1 MSEKPRITVFAYSKD
16 RFEGRKVESLENAL
30 EFKNYSVVW
39 VNIDGF
45 EDLNG
50 LKEVFGFH
58 DAVFKALRRSKGRIR
73 AMVFGDYLFLLLY
86 QIYELPGGLKRERTA
101 IFLKDNF
108 VITIQERPGDVFNPV
123 RESIRKGEGL
133 FREKGADYL
142 LFALLDAVVENYI
155 PMLERISSRMEE
167 LESKILKRADEET
180 LRRIHR
186 IRREI
191 LFMRRTIFPLL
202 ETFRKLEIDA
212 GEFFEEETRGYLDE
226 LHEHIMEILEV
237 VESHREMA
245 NGLIEM
251 YYSTIS
257 MKTNE
262 IIRILTVVSTIFIP
276 LTFITGVYGMNF
288 RYMPEL
294 SWRYGYFGT
303 LAGMLLIALGMLQ
316 YFRRK
321 GWL

>member
-1 MSEKPRITVFAYSKD
+1 MSKTVFAYSKD
-16 RFEGRKVESLENAL
+16 RFMGQKIESLKDAL
-30 EFKNYSVVW
+30 EFRDHSVVW

-45 EDLNG
+45 DHLSE

-58 DAVFKALRRSKGRIR
+58 DAVFKAIVRSKGRVK
-73 AMVFGDYLFLLLY
+73 AMMFEDYLFLLLY
-86 QIYELPGGLKRERTA
+86 QIYELSGGLKREKTA

-108 VITIQERPGDVFNPV
+108 VITMQERAGDVFNPI

-142 LFALLDAVVENYI
+142 VFALLDAIIENYI

-167 LESKILKRADEET
+167 LESKILKGDDEET

-202 ETFRKLEIDA
+202 EAFRKLEID
-212 GEFFEEETRGYLDE
+212 GRRFFEQETREYLDE
-226 LHEHIMEILEV
+226 LHEHIMEVLEV

-276 LTFITGVYGMNF
+276 LTFITGIYGMNF
-288 RYMPEL
+288 HYMPEL
-294 SWRYGYFGT
+294 GWRYGYFASLT
-303 LAGMLLIALGMLQ
+303 GMLLIALGMLY
-316 YFRRK
+316 YFRKK

>member
-1 MSEKPRITVFAYSKD
+1 M
-16 RFEGRKVESLENAL
+16 
-30 EFKNYSVVW
+30 
-39 VNIDGF
+39 
-45 EDLNG
+45 
-50 LKEVFGFH
+50 
-58 DAVFKALRRSKGRIR
+58 
-73 AMVFGDYLFLLLY
+73 
-86 QIYELPGGLKRERTA
+86 
-101 IFLKDNF
+101 
-108 VITIQERPGDVFNPV
+108 
-123 RESIRKGEGL
+123 

-142 LFALLDAVVENYI
+142 VFALLDAIVENYI
-155 PMLERISSRMEE
+155 PMLEKISSRMEE
-167 LESKILKRADEET
+167 LESRILKGGDGET
-180 LRRIHR
+180 LRRIHG

-202 ETFRKLEIDA
+202 EAFRKLEID
-212 GEFFEEETRGYLDE
+212 GRRFFEQETGEYLDE
-226 LHEHIMEILEV
+226 LHEHIMEVLEV

-276 LTFITGVYGMNF
+276 LTFITGIYGMNF
-288 RYMPEL
+288 HYMPEL
-294 SWRYGYFGT
+294 GWRYGYFASLT
-303 LAGMLLIALGMLQ
+303 AMLLIALGMLY

>member
-1 MSEKPRITVFAYSKD
+1 VSEKRITVFAYSKD
-16 RFEGRKVESLENAL
+16 RFTGQKIESLKDAL
-30 EFKNYSVVW
+30 EFRDHNVVW

-45 EDLNG
+45 DHLDELRD
-50 LKEVFGFH
+50 VFEFP
-58 DAVFKALRRSKGRIR
+58 DAVFKAMRRSKGRVR
-73 AMVFGDYLFLLLY
+73 ALVFEDCLFLLLY
-86 QIYELPGGLKRERTA
+86 QIYELSGGLKRERTA
-101 IFLKDNF
+101 ILFKNNF
-108 VITIQERPGDVFNPV
+108 VITLQERAGDVFNPV
-123 RESIRKGEGL
+123 RESIRKGEGM
-133 FREKGADYL
+133 FREKGPDYL
-142 LFALLDAVVENYI
+142 VFALLDAIIENYI
-155 PMLERISSRMEE
+155 PMLEKISSKMEE
-167 LESKILKRADEET
+167 LESIILKGNDEET

-202 ETFRKLEIDA
+202 EAFRKLEID
-212 GEFFEEETRGYLDE
+212 GERFFEKETREYLNE
-226 LHEHIMEILEV
+226 LHEHIMEVLEV
-237 VESHREMA
+237 IESHREMA

-276 LTFITGVYGMNF
+276 LTFITGIYGMNF

-294 SWRYGYFGT
+294 GWRYGYFASLT
-303 LAGMLLIALGMLQ
+303 GMLLIALGMLY

-321 GWL
+321 RWL